1 MNVRKA
7 RVKDATQ
14 IHSLINNAAQKG
26 NVLPRALSYIYENI
40 RDFWVAEE
48 NDKLVGCV
56 ALHIIW
62 EDLAEIKSLVVTGDF
77 QKRGIGTELVE
88 KVLEEAALYEIK
100 KIFLLT
106 YIPEYFLKF
115 GFRPLDKSQLPHK
128 IWAEC
133 INCPRFPDCNEEA
146 MIKELHNT
154 NEHR

>member
-146 MIKELHNT
+146 MIKELVNIKD
-154 NEHR
+154 